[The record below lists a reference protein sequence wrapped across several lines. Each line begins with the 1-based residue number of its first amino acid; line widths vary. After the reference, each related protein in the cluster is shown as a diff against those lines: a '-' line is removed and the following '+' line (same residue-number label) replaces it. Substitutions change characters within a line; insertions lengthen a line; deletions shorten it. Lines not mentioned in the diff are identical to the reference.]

1 MGRDA
6 GGRGARLSRW
16 PRGRVA
22 VHLQGGEQMAGGRT
36 STSTEGFLARSK
48 LVQME
53 RTLSFATRFLNE
65 MREEI
70 DRAAAAGSDIP
81 PRIRSV
87 HERAGHATPEFRTL
101 AIPVPE
107 TLGGFSPEILSG
119 AIARYAAQKSPD
131 CLMLALQAE
140 MAGEDG
146 ASGPVLIAEAR
157 DRLGT
162 RLFWM
167 QRYTLNGPRVAW
179 DDPTE
184 GGWRDPGEEE
194 MILDAAFTKGRGR

>member
-1 MGRDA
+1 MG
-6 GGRGARLSRW
+6 G
-16 PRGRVA
+16 P
-22 VHLQGGEQMAGGRT
+22 T
-36 STSTEGFLARSK
+36 STTTEAFLARSK

-53 RTLSFATRFLNE
+53 RTLGFATRFLTE

-70 DRAAAAGSDIP
+70 DRASAAGSDIP
-81 PRIRSV
+81 PCVRSV

-101 AIPVPE
+101 AIPVPQN
-107 TLGGFSPEILSG
+107 LGAVSPEILSG

-140 MAGEDG
+140 MERPEGG
-146 ASGPVLIAEAR
+146 SGPVLIAEAR
-157 DRLGT
+157 DRMGT

-167 QRYTLNGPRVAW
+167 QAYTVSGPRVAW
-179 DDPTE
+179 DDPVE

-194 MILDAAFTKGRGR
+194 MILDAAFTRAGRR